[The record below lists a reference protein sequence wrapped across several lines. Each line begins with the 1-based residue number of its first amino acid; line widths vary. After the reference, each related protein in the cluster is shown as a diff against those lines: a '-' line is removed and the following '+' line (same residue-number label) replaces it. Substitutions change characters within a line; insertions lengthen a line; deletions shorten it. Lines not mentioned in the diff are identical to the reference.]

1 MLSAL
6 PEYNSSVTKQDIDQL
21 FAKQKEFDFM
31 NVIAAELHQKV
42 IGQYVYY
49 FKVDKERTE
58 TNIYGES
65 KEKIVQG
72 EKVKVPCTVS
82 EVIKPVNDSFGIR
95 FDKSLRVAFLLKLLD
110 AYGISNVFQG
120 DYLEFQQKN
129 YEIVSI
135 ERHRKFYGNQEQTF
149 ELIATCKV
157 RE

>member
-49 FKVDKERTE
+49 FKVDKERPE

-65 KEKIVQG
+65 KEKM
-72 EKVKVPCTVS
+72 
-82 EVIKPVNDSFGIR
+82 
-95 FDKSLRVAFLLKLLD
+95 
-110 AYGISNVFQG
+110 
-120 DYLEFQQKN
+120 
-129 YEIVSI
+129 
-135 ERHRKFYGNQEQTF
+135 
-149 ELIATCKV
+149 
-157 RE
+157 